1 MTTTHTAPPPYSKI
15 THRGTAAACTESLC
29 VSHRTATS
37 HLREGAP
44 LSPPEQAAA
53 DAINEAKWILWHAH
67 DRDLGVALVLSR
79 AGLLRDKAY
88 EEHLHRAAAS
98 DKEWRDR
105 KQAADRRAI
114 TALTELVAL
123 AAGRLEDGADPAEVA
138 AQLRDLASRIG
149 ERREQ
154 QSSPTAPDAS
164 GQEVTAA

>member
-1 MTTTHTAPPPYSKI
+1 MTTTHTAPYTSE
-15 THRGTAAACTESLC
+15 THRGTLAACTEYPCAPRRDAL
-29 VSHRTATS
+29 AI
-37 HLREGAP
+37 LREDDPRTPA
-44 LSPPEQAAA
+44 EQAAL
-53 DAINEAKWILWHAH
+53 DALDAHRWVPVHAT
-67 DRDLGVALVLSR
+67 DWSTAIVLLLSR
-79 AGLLRDKAY
+79 ARLLRDKAH
-88 EEHLHRAAAS
+88 EEHLHRAAMS